1 MKVSYIREMK
11 RSYMVLEPGEQTE
24 AEYEARMLSDNR
36 IPGLLGMK
44 LKYRDGNYS
53 YCYDITSKQPL
64 SRILESHSMTRGEV
78 KRFLIQLNDTV
89 DRMDSHLLGEGGLIL
104 EPEYI
109 YLEPEEFSL
118 EFCVVPGRG
127 GDFLEELGRLFQY
140 LLKHVDHRD
149 RECVVLAYGLYQ
161 ESLKENCGM
170 EELMKLA
177 CGDGTGEKGK
187 KEAYEG
193 REQPDGGGKPEKWEK
208 PGNYGRSGGD
218 EKPGRWK
225 KQGSGEA
232 AGSREKPGNRKEVV
246 DWESPERNQRTQY
259 IKETVQEPG
268 KILPLLI
275 ILPLLPPSALWVL
288 QGKERLMEVL
298 PVLAAG
304 EGALLL
310 AAGFVTAVIR
320 SLGKRRDSKAQS
332 ASIKADARE
341 QFLFQEEDWSEDEW
355 QEEWEEPVSRESLRQ
370 DPPAAQD
377 FQTVLLRAE
386 SENSLH
392 RLEAAGPEGEDIII
406 PYFPFVIGK
415 HKDLSDYVINR
426 DTVSRFHLRCDCSG
440 DQASITDLNSTNG
453 TRVGGPLL
461 AANETVEVQPGDE
474 VIIADAAYIWR

>member
-11 RSYMVLEPGEQTE
+11 RSYMVLEPGERAE
-24 AEYEARMLSDNR
+24 GEYEARMLSDNR

-64 SRILESHSMTRGEV
+64 SRILESHSMTRGEL

-89 DRMDSHLLGEGGLIL
+89 DRMDSHLLGEGGLVL

-118 EFCVVPGRG
+118 EFCVVPGRD

-170 EELMKLA
+170 EELMRLA
-177 CGDGTGEKGK
+177 CGDGAGGRERKG
-187 KEAYEG
+187 AYEG
-193 REQPDGGGKPEKWEK
+193 PKKLEGGEK
-208 PGNYGRSGGD
+208 PGSQ
-218 EKPGRWK
+218 EKPGSRK
-225 KQGSGEA
+225 EA
-232 AGSREKPGNRKEVV
+232 AA
-246 DWESPERNQRTQY
+246 WEDSERSQRTQY
-259 IKETVQEPG
+259 IKEPVQEARKQDNGSETHLSVPAFL

-275 ILPLLPPSALWVL
+275 VLPFLPPAALWFL

-310 AAGFVTAVIR
+310 AAGILAAVIR
-320 SLGKRRDSKAQS
+320 SLGKKRDLKARS
-332 ASIKADARE
+332 ASVKTDARE

-355 QEEWEEPVSRESLRQ
+355 QEEEWEEPVSRESLRQ
-370 DPPAAQD
+370 EPSASQD

-386 SENSLH
+386 TESSLH

-453 TRVGGPLL
+453 TRVGGRLL
-461 AANETVEVQPGDE
+461 AANETVEVRPGDE